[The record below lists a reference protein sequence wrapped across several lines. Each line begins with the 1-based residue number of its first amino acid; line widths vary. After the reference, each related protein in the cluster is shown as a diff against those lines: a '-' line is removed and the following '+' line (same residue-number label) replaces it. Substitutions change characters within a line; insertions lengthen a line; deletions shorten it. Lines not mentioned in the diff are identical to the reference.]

1 MRDSIHDEIREIL
14 ADIFEIEPERINDAD
29 HLVKKLGADSLM
41 ALELVTKLEQRYDIK
56 IESEDFP
63 KMTTLDSTVE
73 LVKHLMQL

>member
-14 ADIFEIEPERINDAD
+14 ADIFEVGPETINDGD

-41 ALELVTKLEQRYDIK
+41 ALELVTKLEERYDIK

>member
-1 MRDSIHDEIREIL
+1 VRDSIHDEIRAIL
-14 ADIFEIEPERINDAD
+14 AEMFEAEPETINDDD
-29 HLVKKLGADSLM
+29 HLVEKLGADSLV

-73 LVKHLMQL
+73 LVKHLMKS